1 MRRPVGEG
9 SLHDRVHGMVL
20 GLACAEAIGLP
31 FTGQARVDRRDVEDW
46 AADTRPLTWSS
57 STVMLR
63 AMITHLGSAGSAPQ
77 IREQTLGED
86 LATAWTRAPW
96 RGFAAEEIRTLRRL
110 HTGRPAHCVAETV
123 EAPAATGNGAAARS
137 CVVAVLEPDLDRVAA
152 DARAAARPTH
162 PDAIGQD
169 GAVAVAVATALA
181 LRTPQR
187 PLQLDPRAMLT
198 EIGARVGSDPFRR
211 ALDTA
216 RAILDPRSTDDVVDA
231 VGTGRIASE
240 SVPAALV
247 VLLRHADSYVATV
260 KDAVRSGGDTARIAA
275 MAGAICGARLG
286 TAAIPIAWLERLEDL
301 AHLRL
306 LADALLDTAP
316 DRTPAG
322 SGHTRAGPAPTRLD

>member
-1 MRRPVGEG
+1 MGEG

-31 FTGQARVDRRDVEDW
+31 FTGQTRVDRRDVQDW

-63 AMITHLGSAGSAPQ
+63 AMINLGSAGSTPR
-77 IREQTLGED
+77 IRAQALGED
-86 LATAWTRAPW
+86 LDTAWAQTPW
-96 RGFAAEEIRTLRRL
+96 QGSADDEICTLRHL
-110 HTGRPAHCVAETV
+110 HTGHPAHCVTDTLG
-123 EAPAATGNGAAARS
+123 APAGAGNGAAARS
-137 CVVAVLEPDLDRVAA
+137 CAVAVLEPNLDHVAA
-152 DARAAARPTH
+152 DARATARPTH
-162 PDAIGQD
+162 PHAIGQD
-169 GAVAVAVATALA
+169 GAVAMAVATALS

-187 PLQLDPRAMLT
+187 PLQLDPRGMLT
-198 EIGARVGSDPFRR
+198 EIGARVGSDSFRR

-216 RAILDPRSTDDVVDA
+216 RSVLDPRSTDHVADA
-231 VGTGRIASE
+231 MGTGRIASE

-247 VLLRHADSYVATV
+247 TVLRHADSYVATV

-275 MAGAICGARLG
+275 MAGAISGARLG
-286 TAAIPIAWLERLEDL
+286 TAAIPIAWLERLERV

-316 DRTPAG
+316 HRTPVG
-322 SGHTRAGPAPTRLD
+322 TGHTRAGPAPTRPD